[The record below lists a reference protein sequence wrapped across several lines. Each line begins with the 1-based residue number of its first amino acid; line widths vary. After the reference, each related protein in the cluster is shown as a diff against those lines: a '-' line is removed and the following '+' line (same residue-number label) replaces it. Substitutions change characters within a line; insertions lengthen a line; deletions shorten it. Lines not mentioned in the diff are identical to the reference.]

1 MAAQSRIVQSLSP
14 LSVLRLNQA
23 VVLSKTNKV
32 RIEPGDGDD
41 TNNGSE
47 ARSPKKRKKTKEWSE
62 PAAEERKDGD
72 ERHSFKR
79 SRFFTSPSEGQ
90 EERGQKNG
98 RGTR

>member
-1 MAAQSRIVQSLSP
+1 LSNPPCP
-14 LSVLRLNQA
+14 LGIKTYQV

-32 RIEPGDGDD
+32 RIEPGDGD

-47 ARSPKKRKKTKEWSE
+47 ARSPKKRKTKEWSE

-72 ERHSFKR
+72 ERHSLKR

-90 EERGQKNG
+90 EERRQKNG
-98 RGTR
+98 LRTR